1 MTTALLECTNVGKT
15 FQTGNGAVRALEG
28 VELAVP
34 QGDFVALVGPSGC
47 GKTTLLHIL
56 AGLDTAYDGQLQSGC
71 QPNRMSYVFQNPRL
85 LPWLSA
91 EQNLTTIL
99 ESRGVSKRQ
108 AKATAREFLHLV
120 GLTGFENKYPS
131 QLSGG
136 MQQRVALARA
146 LMVDPEVMLMDEPFG
161 SLDEMTARKL
171 RSELLRLF
179 QQLQKTVI
187 FVTHNVT
194 EAAYLADKIVV
205 MGTHPGRI
213 ITEINVEL
221 PRPRD
226 YDSPEVT
233 GIARSIVQHL
243 HL

>member
-1 MTTALLECTNVGKT
+1 M
-15 FQTGNGAVRALEG
+15 
-28 VELAVP
+28 
-34 QGDFVALVGPSGC
+34 
-47 GKTTLLHIL
+47 
-56 AGLDTAYDGQLQSGC
+56 
-71 QPNRMSYVFQNPRL
+71 
-85 LPWLSA
+85 
-91 EQNLTTIL
+91 
-99 ESRGVSKRQ
+99 SKRQ
-108 AKATAREFLHLV
+108 AKTTAREFLQLV

-161 SLDEMTARKL
+161 SLDEITARKL

-213 ITEINVEL
+213 ITEINVDL

-233 GIARSIVQHL
+233 GIARSIVHHL